1 MSDLLSQ
8 LEARITQAEKEF
20 HDRGERIGVL
30 SEQRA
35 SIDRE
40 IAKLQAEQL
49 ELRGAYQEL
58 KKLKDESA
66 PPPEEPQVN

>member
-8 LEARITQAEKEF
+8 LEVRITQAEKEF
-20 HDRGERIGVL
+20 HDKGERIGVL

-58 KKLKDESA
+58 KKLRDAQS
-66 PPPEEPQVN
+66 PEEPQAN

>member
-8 LEARITQAEKEF
+8 LEVRITQAEKEF
-20 HDRGERIGVL
+20 HDKGERIGVL

-40 IAKLQAEQL
+40 IQKLQAEQL

-58 KKLKDESA
+58 KKLRDA
-66 PPPEEPQVN
+66 QTPEEPQVN

>member
-8 LEARITQAEKEF
+8 LEVRITQAEKEF
-20 HDRGERIGVL
+20 HDKGERIGTL

-58 KKLKDESA
+58 KKLRDA
-66 PPPEEPQVN
+66 QTEEPKPEVN

>member
-8 LEARITQAEKEF
+8 LEGRITQAEKEF
-20 HDRGERIGVL
+20 HDKGERIGVL

-40 IAKLQAEQL
+40 IQKLQAEQL

-58 KKLKDESA
+58 KKLRDAQS
-66 PPPEEPQVN
+66 EEPQAN

>member
-8 LEARITQAEKEF
+8 LEVRITQAEKEF
-20 HDRGERIGVL
+20 HDKGERIGVL

-40 IAKLQAEQL
+40 IQKLQAEQL

-58 KKLKDESA
+58 KKFKDA
-66 PPPEEPQVN
+66 QTPEEPLN

>member
-1 MSDLLSQ
+1 MSDLLGQ
-8 LEARITQAEKEF
+8 LEARIAQAEKEF
-20 HDRGERIGVL
+20 HDKGERIGVL

-40 IAKLQAEQL
+40 IAKLQSEQL

-58 KKLKDESA
+58 KKLLADA
-66 PPPEEPQVN
+66 QTAEPKAN

>member
-8 LEARITQAEKEF
+8 LEARIVQAEKEF
-20 HDRGERIGVL
+20 HDKGERIGVL

-40 IAKLQAEQL
+40 IQKLQAEQL

-58 KKLKDESA
+58 KKFKDA
-66 PPPEEPQVN
+66 QTPEEPLN

>member
-8 LEARITQAEKEF
+8 LGAKIAQSEKEF
-20 HDRGERIGVL
+20 HDKGERIGVL

-40 IAKLQAEQL
+40 IGQLQGEQL
-49 ELRGAYQEL
+49 ELKGAYKEL
-58 KKLKDESA
+58 KKLRDENVPA
-66 PPPEEPQVN
+66 PEEPQVN

>member
-8 LEARITQAEKEF
+8 LEARITTAEKEF
-20 HDRGERIGVL
+20 HDRGERIGGL
-30 SEQRA
+30 QEQRA

-58 KKLKDESA
+58 KKLHDA
-66 PPPEEPQVN
+66 QAPEEPKVN

>member
-8 LEARITQAEKEF
+8 LEVRITQAEKEF
-20 HDRGERIGVL
+20 HDKGERIGTL

-58 KKLKDESA
+58 KKLRDA
-66 PPPEEPQVN
+66 QAPEESKLN

>member
-20 HDRGERIGVL
+20 HDKGERIGVL

-40 IAKLQAEQL
+40 IQKLQAEQL

-58 KKLKDESA
+58 KKLRDA
-66 PPPEEPQVN
+66 QTEEPQAN